1 MWQKQLKQIKKSLPA
16 TTKLANS
23 NIDKGLAKETIVE
36 KDINF
41 AKYCQDLQINQL
53 KQDTANQNLLKPNK
67 NKYVQ
72 QGHIT
77 NNELEYSF
85 EFMDINDAPK
95 EFYRFGQRLLPKQLR
110 EYKSKVDEIIDT
122 HHMTRAHAINLIE
135 SILDSAPS
143 GAVIKIIHGIGTHSE
158 YNQPVL
164 LGTIRKFL
172 MLSSRVLAFS
182 YGEIAQGGNGIT
194 LVKLVK

>member
-110 EYKSKVDEIIDT
+110 E
-122 HHMTRAHAINLIE
+122 
-135 SILDSAPS
+135 
-143 GAVIKIIHGIGTHSE
+143 
-158 YNQPVL
+158 
-164 LGTIRKFL
+164 
-172 MLSSRVLAFS
+172 
-182 YGEIAQGGNGIT
+182 
-194 LVKLVK
+194 